1 MKARFCGVEE
11 AETRRQRQRSLSSD
25 REVCETSSHRIEDST
40 KRIMK
45 FKKKSKFNYDRRNNG
60 ALSERA
66 DTEQL

>member
-25 REVCETSSHRIEDST
+25 REVCETAHIEDST

-45 FKKKSKFNYDRRNNG
+45 FKKKSKFNYHRRNNG